1 MKQKW
6 MIRTKKADF
15 FELAERY
22 KISPVV
28 ARLMINRDVPEDK
41 FDIYLNGDETY
52 MYDGSLLKDLDKA
65 VEILKEK
72 IADKKKIRVVGDYD
86 IDGVCA
92 TYILTDVIG
101 FLGGD
106 VDMQIPERI
115 RDGYGINNDIIKK
128 AIADGVDTIIT
139 CDNGIAAVDSA
150 KLAKEN
156 SITYIITDHHEVPY
170 EEISCEK
177 KYLLPDADAIINHRQ
192 ADCRYPFKGLCGGAV
207 AYKVAEK
214 LVNNKEKTKEYLMFA
229 AIATIGDVMIL
240 QDENRVIVKKG
251 LELIRKTDHIGLN
264 ALIEEVKIEKER
276 IDAYH
281 IGFIIGPCINA
292 SGRLETAD
300 IAYRLLKSESYTQA
314 KEYAKELVELNEKRK
329 ELTVQQTEKA
339 IEEAG
344 ITTDKVLVLY
354 LPECHESIAGI
365 VAGRIRESLNKPV
378 FVVTD
383 AEEGLKGSGR
393 SIEAY
398 DMYAEMTKHNKYFV
412 KYGGHKMA
420 AGFSFANR
428 SDMESFRKEINEDCT
443 LTEEDFVEK
452 VSIDMV
458 IPFDKINYG
467 LLDELDKIAPFG
479 NGNEKPLFAAKNV
492 QILKMSLIGKAK
504 NMLSM
509 QVTDG
514 TGYNMKALNFGDAS
528 EFIAFLKDKFG
539 EKQVENAF
547 LGKLNDI
554 TVNMTFYPSVNVYN
568 GTKSINIIMGHYC

>member
-1 MKQKW
+1 
-6 MIRTKKADF
+6 
-15 FELAERY
+15 
-22 KISPVV
+22 
-28 ARLMINRDVPEDK
+28 
-41 FDIYLNGDETY
+41 
-52 MYDGSLLKDLDKA
+52 
-65 VEILKEK
+65 
-72 IADKKKIRVVGDYD
+72 
-86 IDGVCA
+86 
-92 TYILTDVIG
+92 
-101 FLGGD
+101 
-106 VDMQIPERI
+106 
-115 RDGYGINNDIIKK
+115 
-128 AIADGVDTIIT
+128 
-139 CDNGIAAVDSA
+139 
-150 KLAKEN
+150 
-156 SITYIITDHHEVPY
+156 
-170 EEISCEK
+170 
-177 KYLLPDADAIINHRQ
+177 
-192 ADCRYPFKGLCGGAV
+192 
-207 AYKVAEK
+207 
-214 LVNNKEKTKEYLMFA
+214 
-229 AIATIGDVMIL
+229 
-240 QDENRVIVKKG
+240 
-251 LELIRKTDHIGLN
+251 
-264 ALIEEVKIEKER
+264 
-276 IDAYH
+276 
-281 IGFIIGPCINA
+281 
-292 SGRLETAD
+292 
-300 IAYRLLKSESYTQA
+300 
-314 KEYAKELVELNEKRK
+314 
-329 ELTVQQTEKA
+329 
-339 IEEAG
+339 
-344 ITTDKVLVLY
+344 VLVLY